1 MADAPSFDIPA
12 HPERNYTATGGVEYE
27 GTTVFVLELDGEPES
42 SGPSDDP
49 AAPTSGAEAGPV
61 GELVATVLADDRYVR
76 GDWFDLPKPVYLVHD
91 REVSTSFRLVVLS
104 GRIELHV
111 LPSTDAEGLRAFHER
126 LRTES
131 GADWSVDCR
140 VERP

>member
-27 GTTVFVLELDGEPES
+27 GTTVFDLEPDGEPAS
-42 SGPSDDP
+42 VGPDDEP
-49 AAPTSGAEAGPV
+49 GASTSEAEGGPI
-61 GELVATVLADDRYVR
+61 GELVAAVLADDRYVR
-76 GDWFDLPKPVYLVHD
+76 GDWFDLPRPVYLVHD
-91 REVSTSFRLVVLS
+91 RDVSTSFRLVVLS

-111 LPSTDAEGLRAFHER
+111 LPSTDAEGLRAFHEG

-131 GADWSVDCR
+131 SADWSVDCR